1 MLISIR
7 KFLLVN
13 LLISI
18 VITTSVTAIG
28 NYILNQKDIQ
38 YHLDSLLSQSGL
50 AFIALIG
57 NKTSQHDLQ
66 KIQQELNSIPEIGKN
81 YYDTVYNP
89 FNYNYE
95 DKFQFQVWSQNHQL
109 LIHSANA
116 PTAPLSLHQEGFSNK
131 QIGNQSWRVFTT
143 KSATSGLTL
152 DIAERYDIRAELG
165 NRMARDDIY
174 IMLLVYPLLGLNIWL
189 IIGKGL
195 DSLRRVADEVSHRE
209 PYYLEPVDLTSVP
222 IEIKPLVDELN
233 RLFLRLRQALE
244 REKRFAADAAHELR
258 TPLAALKTQ
267 AQLALKVT
275 DQQQQLE
282 IIQKIISSVDRS
294 AHVVQQ
300 LLTLSRIVPEEA
312 QTLQDIVLVN
322 LHKLAVEEISAQV
335 PAAMEKNI
343 ELELDCQDEST
354 SIEGN
359 STALSIMIRNLV
371 DNAIRYSTANGFV
384 KVKLD
389 NLTNKVMMTVTDNGP
404 GIPAELRSRVF
415 ERFYRVLGTKQS
427 GSGLGL
433 AIVQQI
439 ALLHHAK
446 VKLGNPDNGIGLQVT
461 VAFPKKYKNDKVR
474 LLSSPAASQK

>member
-28 NYILNQKDIQ
+28 NYILDQKDIQ

-57 NKTSQHDLQ
+57 DKTEPQDLK
-66 KIQQELNSIPEIGKN
+66 KIQSQLDSVPSIGKD
-81 YYDTVYNP
+81 YYENVYNP

-95 DKFQFQVWSQNHQL
+95 DKFQFQVWNKDHQL

-116 PTAPLSLHQEGFSNK
+116 PSEPLSNGKVGFSNK
-131 QIGNQSWRVFTT
+131 HIKNQSWRVFTAKDVET
-143 KSATSGLTL
+143 GLTL
-152 DIAERYDIRAELG
+152 DIAERYDVRAELG
-165 NRMARDDIY
+165 NRMARDDLY

-209 PYYLEPVDLTSVP
+209 PHYLEPVDVSSVP

-267 AQLALKVT
+267 AQVALKVT
-275 DQQQQLE
+275 DVEQQRE

-312 QTLQDIVLVN
+312 QTLQDITQVN
-322 LHKLAVEEISAQV
+322 LHKLAVEEISMQV

-343 ELELDCQDEST
+343 ELELDCPDENT
-354 SIEGN
+354 VIEGN
-359 STALSIMIRNLV
+359 TTALSIMLRNLV
-371 DNAIRYSTANGFV
+371 DNAIRYSTRDGFV
-384 KVKLD
+384 KVKLM
-389 NLTNKVMMTVTDNGP
+389 NLANEVIMTVTDNGP

-439 ALLHHAK
+439 AVLHQAK
-446 VKLGNPDNGIGLQVT
+446 VKLGTPDNGVGLQVT
-461 VAFPKKYKNDKVR
+461 VTFPKKYKAV
-474 LLSSPAASQK
+474 

>member
-1 MLISIR
+1 
-7 KFLLVN
+7 
-13 LLISI
+13 

-28 NYILNQKDIQ
+28 NYILDQKDIQ

-57 NKTSQHDLQ
+57 NKTSQKDLEN
-66 KIQQELNSIPEIGKN
+66 IQEELDSVPEIGKN
-81 YYDTVYNP
+81 YYDNVYNP

-95 DKFQFQVWSQNHQL
+95 DKFQFQVWNKDHQL

-116 PTAPLSLHQEGFSNK
+116 PTEPLSAYKPGFSNK
-131 QIGNQSWRVFTT
+131 QIKKQSWRVFTAIDHDT
-143 KSATSGLTL
+143 GLIL
-152 DIAERYDIRAELG
+152 DIAERYDVRAELG
-165 NRMARDDIY
+165 NRMARDDLY

-209 PYYLEPVDLTSVP
+209 PHYLEPVDLTSVP

-275 DQQQQLE
+275 DQQQQQE
-282 IIQKIISSVDRS
+282 IIQKLISSVDRS

-312 QTLQDIVLVN
+312 QTLQDITLVN
-322 LHKLAVEEISAQV
+322 LHKLAVEEISMQV

-343 ELELDCQDEST
+343 ELELDCPDEST

-359 STALSIMIRNLV
+359 TTALSIMLRNLV

-384 KVKLD
+384 KVKLE
-389 NLTNKVMMTVTDNGP
+389 NLANEVIMTVTDNGP

-439 ALLHHAK
+439 ALLHHAR
-446 VKLGNPDNGIGLQVT
+446 VKLGTPDNGIGLQVT
-461 VAFPKKYKNDKVR
+461 VSFPKKYKII
-474 LLSSPAASQK
+474 